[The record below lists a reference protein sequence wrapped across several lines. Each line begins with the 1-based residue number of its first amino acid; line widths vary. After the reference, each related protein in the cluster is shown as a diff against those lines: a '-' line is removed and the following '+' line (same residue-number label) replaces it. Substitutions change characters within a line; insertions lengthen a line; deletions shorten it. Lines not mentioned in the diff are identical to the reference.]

1 MSETQAD
8 TTAMNDHPE
17 EPPFARH
24 RRYYIFL
31 KIAVVVLA
39 VMILVHLLGH

>member
-1 MSETQAD
+1 
-8 TTAMNDHPE
+8 MNNKPE

-24 RRYYIFL
+24 GRYYLLL

-39 VMILVHLLGH
+39 ALMLIHLLGQ